1 MIQRKFSN
9 LMSTYRGLTE
19 ELAYDRDINPLK
31 WGVCLGYDGMLS
43 VEIDD
48 LIHDD
53 TMSLGM
59 ASYTKSRWTR
69 FLRRYFREDLASWI
83 DRSMDK
89 LMRYPSRPF
98 VASYSVNL
106 NTGHNYGGCL
116 ASLQIR
122 VSPYPEVILVSRAC
136 HLDKV
141 GFLDLALMNVVARR
155 MAAHKEFRGNEVR
168 GSWIAS
174 NCFISAISQIFYLK
188 MFDMPVEGHRLQ
200 RTMKRLTDVDYDDIK
215 FGPLKRGRKRMMA
228 LDEHGHIPN
237 SILVKDLS
245 IESAKF
251 FAKRQ
256 PKPMLTTDEIVALLT
271 PEDADDFLEEMG
283 LD

>member
-1 MIQRKFSN
+1 MFTRRFPN
-9 LMSTYRGLTE
+9 LMTTYRGITE
-19 ELAYDRDINPLK
+19 ELAYSSEVKPLK
-31 WGVCLGYDGMLS
+31 WGVCIGYNGMLS

-48 LIHDD
+48 LLHDD
-53 TMSLGM
+53 KMSLEM

-69 FLRRYFREDLASWI
+69 FLRRYFREDFSGWI
-83 DRSMDK
+83 DSSIVK
-89 LMRYPSRPF
+89 LQRYPSRPF

-122 VSPYPEVILVSRAC
+122 ICPSPEVILVSRAC

-155 MAAHKEFRGNEVR
+155 MGFEAVRGNWV
-168 GSWIAS
+168 AS
-174 NCFISAISQIFYLK
+174 NCYISAISQIFYLK
-188 MFDMPVEGHRLQ
+188 MFNMPMQGHRLQ
-200 RTMKRLTDVDYDDIK
+200 RTMKRLVDVDYEDIK
-215 FGPLKRGRKRMMA
+215 FGPLKRGRKRMMS
-228 LDEHGHIPN
+228 LDELGYIPN

-245 IESAKF
+245 IEKGKF
-251 FAKRQ
+251 LEKT
-256 PKPMLTTDEIVALLT
+256 PLTGLSIET
-271 PEDADDFLEEMG
+271 PQDIEDFLEENG

>member
-1 MIQRKFSN
+1 MIDRQFPN
-9 LMSTYRGLTE
+9 LMTAYRGLTE
-19 ELAYDRDINPLK
+19 ELAYDMTLPILK
-31 WGVCLGYDGMLS
+31 WGVCLGYQDLLS
-43 VEIDD
+43 VKIDD
-48 LIHDD
+48 LIDND
-53 TMSLGM
+53 GMTLGM

-69 FLRRYFREDLASWI
+69 FLRRYFRDDISEWI
-83 DRSMDK
+83 NDAVIK
-89 LMRYPSRPF
+89 LNRYPSRPF

-122 VSPYPEVILVSRAC
+122 ICPEPEVILVSRAC

-141 GFLDLALMNVVARR
+141 GFLDLSLMNVVARA
-155 MAAHKEFRGNEVR
+155 MGYKKVK
-168 GSWIAS
+168 GSWVIS
-174 NCFISAISQIFYLK
+174 NCFISGISQIFYLK
-188 MFDMPVEGHRLQ
+188 MFDMPTSGHRLE

-237 SILVKDLS
+237 SIMVKDLS
-245 IESAKF
+245 IGSHKF
-251 FAKRQ
+251 TEK
-256 PKPMLTTDEIVALLT
+256 T
-271 PEDADDFLEEMG
+271 PNLNGDSNLPTRKDTEDFLEELG